1 MEGWIKTIFDTM
13 CLGTSAAGLLPA
25 DKPTY
30 DFKLDHWGVR
40 PREVGEAWSAY
51 SKRVMQAD
59 VWRQR
64 VLPRLRAASVKV
76 LASVQHKLVHRLRSL
91 EWFGFDYML
100 DEALEVWL
108 LEVNTR

>member
-64 VLPRLRAASVKV
+64 PRDLCHYDLSLQGAPPSAGPPAPARFPCPRLPAA
-76 LASVQHKLVHRLRSL
+76 LRHH
-91 EWFGFDYML
+91 
-100 DEALEVWL
+100 
-108 LEVNTR
+108 